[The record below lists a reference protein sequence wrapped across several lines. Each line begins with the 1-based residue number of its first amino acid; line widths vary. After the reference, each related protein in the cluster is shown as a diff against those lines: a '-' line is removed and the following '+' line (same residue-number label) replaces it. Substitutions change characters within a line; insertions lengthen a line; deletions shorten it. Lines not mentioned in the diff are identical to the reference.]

1 MKVYGK
7 CKNCKNEIDYS
18 ISRSTRVEFA
28 MKDGENITLNCKNCG
43 TANEFYVDE
52 LYAKESKITQ
62 IVAGLIFLIGTP
74 LSFLFIGLIYS
85 LIPVIIFGIMLKK
98 DRMRVNYFNRLNLK
112 GRIHNI
118 GKKMFH
124 KNNYK

>member
-18 ISRSTRVEFA
+18 TSRSTRVEFA